1 MKNWVALRLLFVLL
15 IVLACALLA
24 LATNAFAQPSIT
36 DVVNAAARIPSG
48 FPGYGIAQGAL
59 FAVTGAGLGPD
70 TLQQASFPLPT
81 TGGLAGISVTVQVG
95 GTTVNAILVYV
106 SAHEVGAILP
116 SSTPIGTGTVT
127 VNNGGVTATAPITVV
142 SSAFGA
148 FSLDY
153 FSGTQSAAAFNVAGN
168 GSTTLNLFSPAGQS
182 AVPGQTVM
190 LNGTG
195 LGAISSNETQSG
207 ATDVPNVQIKVFVGT
222 QPATVVSA
230 GRGTFPGLPAGFTQF
245 PVPIGI
251 AAWDVIRF
259 IVPNGATGC
268 RVPVAV
274 QTGSVVS
281 NFAWIAISSDGG
293 PCVDL
298 NTADFGDTV
307 TLSGTVKTG
316 TINLLRTTLHA
327 TSGGLTTEIGTE
339 IGSGLFIQFA
349 APAPTTVRV
358 SDFTFGALAN
368 NLDPGTCL
376 VQTFRTVIPAN
387 PPPGPPPP
395 PPGNPTVFLDAG
407 AAINLKNAAGATQQL
422 KKSSPGTYGGGIGSS
437 FSIPGLPPDNSKL
450 FLNPGT
456 ITADNGGGGAD
467 VPAFTGSVTLPSP
480 PLTFE
485 NIDAIGNSIDRP
497 SGVTVK
503 WSGGDPNSYVNIS
516 GNSINVSDNVT
527 LTGGFTCSER
537 ISAGQFT
544 VPPFVTLTLPLT
556 VSKPPLAP
564 IGTLSLWNYA
574 VNRIQIP
581 GINLALLSA
590 VLETQKTVTYSG
602 TTGSTSGGPQSQV
615 NLSIGGNAASS
626 TTSIGTSNPL
636 AVGYATV
643 DVSSGSTPYG
653 TAVFSFTQNGQ
664 VISEAGVPASPPTTH
679 AEVFID
685 FRTNVP
691 AKSGRQDTGVLNI
704 DTGIAAVNRG
714 SGVAHIQMVMRDLTG
729 SILGQGITT
738 LAANGHFAKFIDQF
752 APDFVLP
759 PNFAAATRNATLEL
773 ISDQPLSVLALRVTE
788 NQRHESLITT
798 TPVADL
804 TQPDSRN
811 MLVYPQIA
819 QGGGYQTTLFLLNT
833 TGSVESGTIQIFDDN
848 GAPLPSLLN
857 DSGQAAASISYALP
871 PRGARVL
878 TTGGGQ
884 SNVGAG
890 SVRVIPDAGNTAP
903 IGAGVFGFTSGG
915 NLVTESGIPSSA
927 LTTRARIYVDKSGGH
942 NTGLA
947 IADASG
953 LARAVQVSVTKSDGT
968 TQVANISLPAN
979 GHTARFA
986 DQLLSDLT
994 NGFQGVMDIT
1004 STTPFAALTLRSLN
1018 NTRGDGLLTTF
1029 PIADLTRPAPSPVVF
1044 PQIADG
1050 GGYSTQIILINS
1062 TSSSSS
1068 ASVNFFGES
1077 GSPLPVGK

>member
-1 MKNWVALRLLFVLL
+1 MKNWVALRHL

-24 LATNAFAQPSIT
+24 LATHASAQTSIT
-36 DVVNAAARIPSG
+36 DVVNAAGRIPSG

-59 FAVTGAGLGPD
+59 FAVTGTGLGPG

-81 TGGLAGISVTVQVG
+81 TGGLGGVTVTVQIG
-95 GTTVNAILVYV
+95 GTTVNAIMVYV

-116 SSTPIGTGTVT
+116 SNTPIGTGTVT
-127 VNNGGVTATAPITVV
+127 VNNGGVTAAAPITVV
-142 SSAFGA
+142 ASAFGA

-168 GSTTLNLFSPAGQS
+168 GTATLNLLSPPGSPAQS
-182 AVPGQTVM
+182 GQTVM

-207 ATDVPNVQIKVFVGT
+207 ATDVPNVQIRVFVGT
-222 QPATVVSA
+222 QPATVLSA
-230 GRGTFPGLPAGFTQF
+230 GRGAFPGLPAGLPSF
-245 PVPIGI
+245 PVPPGI

-259 IVPNGATGC
+259 IVPNGVTGC
-268 RVPVAV
+268 KVPVAV
-274 QTGSVVS
+274 QTGSFVS

-307 TLSGTVKTG
+307 TLSGTVKTAS
-316 TINLLRTTLHA
+316 INLLRTTERD
-327 TSGGLTTEIGTE
+327 TSGGFTTEIGTE
-339 IGSGLFIQFA
+339 IGSGIFIKFD

-376 VQTFRTVIPAN
+376 VQTFRTVIPVN
-387 PPPGPPPP
+387 PIPAPPPP
-395 PPGNPTVFLDAG
+395 PPPANPTVFLDAG
-407 AAINLKNAAGATQQL
+407 PAINLKNAGGATQQL
-422 KKSSPGTYGGGIGSS
+422 KKSSPGTYSGGIGSS
-437 FSIPGLPPDNSKL
+437 FNIPGLPPDNSKL

-480 PLTFE
+480 PLTFD
-485 NIDAIGNSIDRP
+485 NIDAIGNSIDRG

-503 WSGGDPNSYVNIS
+503 WSGGDPSSFVNIS
-516 GNSINVSDNVT
+516 GNSINVSGNVT
-527 LTGGFTCSER
+527 LTGDFTCSER

-544 VPPFVTLTLPLT
+544 VPPFVTLALPLT
-556 VSKPPLAP
+556 ASTPPLPP
-564 IGTLSLWNYA
+564 IGTLSLWGYA

-581 GINLALLSA
+581 GINLGLLSA
-590 VLETQKTVTYSG
+590 VLETQKNVTFVGTSG
-602 TTGSTSGGPQSQV
+602 TSTGGGQSQV
-615 NLSIGGNAASS
+615 NLSLGGNAASS
-626 TTSIGTSNPL
+626 TTSLGTSNPL

-643 DVSSGSTPYG
+643 EVNSGSTPYG

-685 FRTNVP
+685 LRTNVP
-691 AKSGRQDTGVLNI
+691 AKSGERDANVININTGV
-704 DTGIAAVNRG
+704 AAVNRG
-714 SGVAHIQMVMRDLTG
+714 SALAHIQMILRDLTG
-729 SILGQGITT
+729 TIIRQGATT
-738 LAANGHFAKFIDQF
+738 LAAKGHFAKFIDQF
-752 APDFVLP
+752 APDLVLP
-759 PNFAAATRNATLEL
+759 PDFATATRNATLEL
-773 ISDQPLSVLALRVTE
+773 ISDQPLSLLALRVTE
-788 NQRHESLITT
+788 NQRQESLITT
-798 TPVADL
+798 TPIADL
-804 TQPDSRN
+804 TQPDPRD
-811 MLVYPQIA
+811 MVLFPQIVD
-819 QGGGYQTTLFLLNT
+819 GGGYQTSLFLLNT
-833 TGSVESGTIQIFDDN
+833 TGAVETGTIQTFDDN
-848 GAPLPSLLN
+848 GAALPTLLN
-857 DSGQAAASISYALP
+857 DGGQAAASISYTLP
-871 PRGARVL
+871 PRGARLL
-878 TTGGGQ
+878 TTGGSQ
-884 SNVGAG
+884 SAIRAG
-890 SVRVIPDAGNTAP
+890 SVRVIPDAGNVTP
-903 IGAGVFGFTSGG
+903 IGAGVFGFTSAG
-915 NLVTESGIPSSA
+915 NLITESGIPSSA

-953 LARAVQVSVTKSDGT
+953 LPRTVQVSVTNADGT
-968 TQVANISLPAN
+968 TQAASISLPAN

-986 DQLLSDLT
+986 DQLLSGLP

-1004 STTPFAALTLRSLN
+1004 SSSPFAALTLRSLN
-1018 NTRGDGLLTTF
+1018 NARGDGLLTTF
-1029 PIADLTRPAPSPVVF
+1029 PTADLTRPAPSPVVF

-1062 TSSSSS
+1062 GSSSSS
-1068 ASVNFFGES
+1068 ASVSFFGES